1 MLISESSTPRVA
13 GAMAIQGRNRLKK
26 THGKLLLVMQE
37 QIRKHQIQLEI
48 LHREVAEFTH
58 QYPDLQVIS

>member
-1 MLISESSTPRVA
+1 
-13 GAMAIQGRNRLKK
+13 MAIQGRNRLKK